1 MSQRIIKKAWQ
12 STDSGFAMIVA
23 IGVMFV
29 SSLLVVAAFTAAEGD
44 ISLSHRDTT
53 SKQAYYAALAGVQAY
68 EYQLEANPDYWE
80 NCESLS
86 GTAKESSST
95 SSTTE
100 SYAVKPVGRQEEGES
115 EPRACSKTE
124 PFKTMVQKN
133 GSAANS
139 FRIESTGTAGTSKRS
154 IVATFKVKGFLN
166 YVYFTHF
173 EDEDPGLYKGSK
185 ECENYKGKRPS
196 SCEIIIFVTGDEIK
210 GPMHTDDAPAMC
222 GSPTFGRSG
231 HKPYDVVEFGQA
243 PYESGCGGETLK
255 PNYNTESKTY
265 AKGAELLPPE
275 SDNALG
281 KYVKEESTSDEF
293 SGVTHLVL
301 NGTANTI
308 EVTNKGK
315 KETLAWPADGL
326 IYVKTKESAKESE
339 NGSCPEFNPQ
349 EADTSTEVSELEKDE
364 CGDVYVSGTYS
375 KSLTIGSQNDVI
387 INGELYPTSVAG
399 KLGAEP
405 TGTEALGLIANN
417 YVRIYHPIET
427 APCEEYNYYR
437 KQYERCNGYTYTNG
451 TGSLKNPWIYAAILS
466 TKHSFVVDNY
476 GQGEALGNLN
486 VYGAIAQNYRGI
498 VGTTGGT
505 GYIKNYNYDERLA
518 VDEPPYFLNPLNA
531 GWKVVRETT
540 PSSGNAAP

>member
-1 MSQRIIKKAWQ
+1 MSTLRETQIRLR
-12 STDSGFAMIVA
+12 SESGFAMIVA

-29 SSLLVVAAFTAAEGD
+29 TSLLVVAAFTAAEGD
-44 ISLSHRDTT
+44 VSLSHRDTT
-53 SKQAYYAALAGVQAY
+53 AKQAYYAALAGVQAY
-68 EYQLEANPDYWE
+68 EYQLEANPDFWE
-80 NCESLS
+80 SCEPLS
-86 GTAKESSST
+86 GNAKETSST
-95 SSTTE
+95 SKTTE
-100 SYAVKPVGRQEEGES
+100 TYAVKPVGRQEETET
-115 EPRACSKTE
+115 EPRTCSATE
-124 PFKTMVQKN
+124 PFKTMIQKN
-133 GSAANS
+133 GWAANS

-173 EDEDPGLYKGSK
+173 EDEDPGLYNAPK
-185 ECENYKGKRPS
+185 ECEEKYYANRPS
-196 SCEIIIFVTGDEIK
+196 SGCSIIVFVTGDQIN

-222 GSPTFGRSG
+222 GSPSFGRAG
-231 HKPYDVVEFGQA
+231 HSPPDVVEFGHA
-243 PYESGCGGETLK
+243 PYESGCGETLK
-255 PNYNTESKTY
+255 PTYNTESKSY
-265 AKGAELLPPE
+265 SKGAELLPPE

-281 KYVKEESTSDEF
+281 KYVKEESSSDEF
-293 SGVTHLVL
+293 TGVTHLVL

-308 EVTNKGK
+308 EVTNGGK
-315 KETLAWPADGL
+315 KETISWPVDGL
-326 IYVKTKESAKESE
+326 IYVRTKES
-339 NGSCPEFNPQ
+339 GGGCPEFKPQ
-349 EADTSTEVSELEKDE
+349 EADTSTETTELEKAG

-375 KSLTIGSQNDVI
+375 KSLTVGSQNDVI
-387 INGELYPTSVAG
+387 VNGELYPTSVAG
-399 KLGAEP
+399 KLGGEP
-405 TGTEALGLIANN
+405 TGTETLGLIANN
-417 YVRIYHPIET
+417 YVRVYHPIET

-451 TGSLKNPWIYAAILS
+451 AGSLKNPWIYAAILS

-476 GQGEALGNLN
+476 GQGESLGNLN

-540 PSSGNAAP
+540 PANGNAAP

>member
-1 MSQRIIKKAWQ
+1 
-12 STDSGFAMIVA
+12 MIVA

-29 SSLLVVAAFTAAEGD
+29 TSLLVVAAFTAAEGD
-44 ISLSHRDTT
+44 VNQSHRDTT
-53 SKQAYYAALAGVQAY
+53 AKQAYYAALAGVQAY
-68 EYQLEANPDYWE
+68 EYQLEANPDFWE
-80 NCESLS
+80 SCESLS
-86 GTAKESSST
+86 GNAKESSST

-100 SYAVKPVGRQEEGES
+100 TYAVKPVGRQEETET
-115 EPRACSKTE
+115 EPRTCSKTE
-124 PFKTMVQKN
+124 PFKTMIQKN
-133 GSAANS
+133 GAAANS

-166 YVYFTHF
+166 YVYFTHY
-173 EDEDPGLYKGSK
+173 EDEDPGLYNAPK
-185 ECENYKGKRPS
+185 ECEEKYYNNRPS
-196 SCEIIIFVTGDEIK
+196 SGCETIVFVTGDQIN

-222 GSPTFGRSG
+222 GSPTFGRAER
-231 HKPYDVVEFGQA
+231 KPFDTIEFGYP
-243 PYESGCGGETLK
+243 PYEAGCGESLK
-255 PNYNTESKTY
+255 PTYNTESKSYT
-265 AKGAELLPPE
+265 KGAELLPPE

-281 KYVKEESTSDEF
+281 KYVKEESSSDEF
-293 SGVTHLVL
+293 TGVTHLVL

-308 EVTNKGK
+308 EVTNGGK
-315 KETLAWPADGL
+315 KETLSWPIDGL
-326 IYVKTKESAKESE
+326 IYIRTKESG
-339 NGSCPEFNPQ
+339 GSCPEFKPQ
-349 EADTSTEVSELEKDE
+349 EADTSTETTELEKDG

-405 TGTEALGLIANN
+405 TGTETLGLIANN
-417 YVRIYHPIET
+417 YVRIYHPIES

-437 KQYERCNGYTYTNG
+437 KQYERCNGYTYKNG
-451 TGSLKNPWIYAAILS
+451 TGSLKGPWIYAAILS

-476 GQGEALGNLN
+476 GQGESLGNLN

-531 GWKVVRETT
+531 GWKVVRETS
-540 PSSGNAAP
+540 PASGNAAP

>member
-1 MSQRIIKKAWQ
+1 MSIRRPTQ
-12 STDSGFAMIVA
+12 SAPSSESGFAMIVA

-29 SSLLVVAAFTAAEGD
+29 TSLLVVAAFTAAEGD
-44 ISLSHRDTT
+44 VNQSHRDTT
-53 SKQAYYAALAGVQAY
+53 AKQAYYAALAGVQAY
-68 EYQLEANPDYWE
+68 EYQLEANPDFWE
-80 NCESLS
+80 SCESLS

-100 SYAVKPVGRQEEGES
+100 NYAVKPVGRQEETET
-115 EPRACSKTE
+115 EPKTCSTSE
-124 PFKTMVQKN
+124 PFKTMIQKN
-133 GSAANS
+133 GAAANS

-173 EDEDPGLYKGSK
+173 EDEDPGLYKAPK
-185 ECENYKGKRPS
+185 ECEEKYYTNRPS
-196 SCEIIIFVTGDEIK
+196 SGCEIIIFVTGDEIN
-210 GPMHTDDAPAMC
+210 GPMHTDDAPAIC
-222 GSPTFGRSG
+222 GSPTFGRTG
-231 HKPYDVVEFGQA
+231 HEDKIEFGHE
-243 PYESGCGGETLK
+243 PYESGCGHETMK
-255 PNYNTESKTY
+255 PTYNNLGKKYTL
-265 AKGAELLPPE
+265 GRELLPPE

-281 KYVKEESTSDEF
+281 KYVKEESSSDEF

-308 EVTNKGK
+308 EVTNGGN
-315 KETLAWPADGL
+315 KETLAWPKDGL
-326 IYVKTKESAKESE
+326 IYVRTKESG
-339 NGSCPEFNPQ
+339 GSCPEFKPE
-349 EADTSTEVSELEKDE
+349 EADTSTETTELEKDG

-375 KSLTIGSQNDVI
+375 KSLTIGSQNDLI
-387 INGELYPTSVAG
+387 INGEIYPTSVAG

-405 TGTEALGLIANN
+405 TGTETLGLIANN
-417 YVRIYHPIET
+417 YVRIYHPITT
-427 APCEEYNYYR
+427 ASCEEYNYGNQ
-437 KQYERCNGYTYTNG
+437 KFERCSGNSDKNG
-451 TGSLKNPWIYAAILS
+451 TGSLTGPWIYAAILS

-476 GQGEALGNLN
+476 GRGESLGNLN

-531 GWKVVRETT
+531 GWQVVRETS
-540 PSSGNAAP
+540 PASGNAAP